1 MPDIKIDSYTV
12 PRELGEKMLD
22 LALEIEMDI
31 TSKHPD
37 IPISIVRDIVS
48 HTFNSFAWEI
58 HELVKEGSR
67 EEGPPTLIQ

>member
-1 MPDIKIDSYTV
+1 MSDIKIDSYTI
-12 PRELGEKMLD
+12 PTELGQKMMD

-31 TSKHPD
+31 LGNHPD
-37 IPISIVRDIVS
+37 IPISIVRDIVA

-58 HELVKEGSR
+58 HELVKQGDR